1 MKHDDPTDLESRLSS
16 LPLSPLPPEWK
27 AELLARLPQASPESA
42 CGPVSAPVSIAT
54 RIRRT
59 PPRWLAIGWGLAWAA
74 IIILHLST
82 PATKGS
88 NALTDPATAQSLKQR
103 TELLQSLLA
112 FK

>member
-27 AELLARLPQASPESA
+27 AEFLVRLSQTTATPAS
-42 CGPVSAPVSIAT
+42 VSIAH

-74 IIILHLST
+74 VIVLHLST
-82 PATKGS
+82 PATPDSKS
-88 NALTDPATAQSLKQR
+88 LTDPATAQSLKQR

>member
-16 LPLSPLPPEWK
+16 LPLSHLPPEWK
-27 AELLARLPQASPESA
+27 ADLLARLPQTTPAS
-42 CGPVSAPVSIAT
+42 VSIAP

-74 IIILHLST
+74 VIILHLST
-82 PATKGS
+82 PATQGS
-88 NALTDPATAQSLKQR
+88 KPVTDPATAQSLKQR

>member
-1 MKHDDPTDLESRLSS
+1 MKPEDPTDLESRLSS

-27 AELLARLPQASPESA
+27 AELLSRLSQNTATPESA
-42 CGPVSAPVSIAT
+42 PAPVSIAP

-74 IIILHLST
+74 AIVLHLTT
-82 PATKGS
+82 PATQGS
-88 NALTDPATAQSLKQR
+88 KPLTDPATAQSLKQR